1 MRWYKIGVDNHL
13 SESHGR
19 SVIYVIESVT
29 EKDAG
34 KYMCVIKRAI
44 VNYAANDTIVIT
56 SQGIPLHCLQRVVP
70 LQTFDLPIISV
81 TTVRKLTDCIQS
93 IYRPISK
100 QIADRCNFVP
110 K

>member
-44 VNYAANDTIVIT
+44 VNYAANDTIVIA

-70 LQTFDLPIISV
+70 L
-81 TTVRKLTDCIQS
+81 
-93 IYRPISK
+93 
-100 QIADRCNFVP
+100 
-110 K
+110 